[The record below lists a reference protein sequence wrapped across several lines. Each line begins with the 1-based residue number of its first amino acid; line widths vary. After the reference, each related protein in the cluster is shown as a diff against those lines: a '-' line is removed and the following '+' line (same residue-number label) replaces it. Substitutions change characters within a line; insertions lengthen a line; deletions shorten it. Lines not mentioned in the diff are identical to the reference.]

1 MGFNLAQNSL
11 QRYMSGGL
19 LGLHFTPEEL
29 FIAVG
34 QRKGRTTLVSAMDV
48 IDIRPHVLEG
58 GDFNQLSLVP
68 AIQKSLKSM
77 NIRTKR
83 AVISFPVKFPWIRVI
98 EVPNMS
104 QREMGRIVRLE
115 VERLYLDST
124 VEKLIDFHVLDRA
137 DRGPNENVAVISC
150 AIPRNSIAPYV
161 DLVMAARLELM
172 GIDLVELNVIKVASM
187 TGVNFDDGIT
197 LILNFNM
204 QSIDL
209 MLMEDDRLQLVRKVG
224 QGKQQLRDVLHRTL
238 PQDSP
243 VRNDLDKVDFRL
255 PQEFLG
261 LAGEYVTTLL
271 GEIRRSI
278 EFYITDIKRAEGNVT
293 KVMLAGSGYWPAN
306 LPQILSMQLNLP
318 LIDLRF
324 DRVPNVECICEFD
337 KDFPALGVYAP
348 AVGSV
353 LRGGA

>member
-1 MGFNLAQNSL
+1 
-11 QRYMSGGL
+11 MSGGL

-29 FIAVG
+29 FVSVG
-34 QRKGRTTLVSAMDV
+34 QRKGRTTLISAMEV
-48 IDIRPHVLEG
+48 IDIRQHMLEG
-58 GDFNQLSLVP
+58 GEFNQLSLVP
-68 AIQKSLKSM
+68 TIQQALRSL

-98 EVPNMS
+98 EVPHMS
-104 QREMGRIVRLE
+104 PREMAQIVRLE

-124 VEKLIDFHVLDRA
+124 VEKLIDFHVLDRQK
-137 DRGPNENVAVISC
+137 DRSAGENVSVVSC

-161 DLVMAARLELM
+161 DLVMAAKLELV
-172 GIDLVELNVIKVASM
+172 GIDLVELNVIKMASM

-209 MLMEDDRLQLVRKVG
+209 MLMEDNRLQLVRKVG
-224 QGKQQLRDVLHRTL
+224 QGKQQLRDVLYRTL

-243 VRNDLDKVDFRL
+243 LRNDLERVDFVL
-255 PQEFLG
+255 PQEHIG
-261 LAGEYVTTLL
+261 LASDFVTNLL

-306 LPQILSMQLNLP
+306 LPQVLAMQLNLP
-318 LIDLRF
+318 LIDLQF
-324 DRVPNVECICEFD
+324 DRVPNVECLCEFK

-348 AVGSV
+348 VVGSV

>member
-1 MGFNLAQNSL
+1 MT
-11 QRYMSGGL
+11 GGL

-29 FIAVG
+29 FICVG
-34 QRKGRTTLVSAMDV
+34 NRKGRTSLVGAME
-48 IDIRPHVLEG
+48 ILDIRPHVLEG
-58 GDFNQLSLVP
+58 GEFNQLTLVP
-68 AIQKSLKSM
+68 AIQQALRSL
-77 NIRTKR
+77 NIRTR
-83 AVISFPVKFPWIRVI
+83 RTVISFPVKFPWIRVI

-104 QREMGRIVRLE
+104 KREMSRIVRLE

-124 VEKLIDFHVLDRA
+124 VEKLIDFHVLDRPG
-137 DRGPNENVAVISC
+137 DKTSGENVSVVSC
-150 AIPRNSIAPYV
+150 AIPRNSIASYV
-161 DLVMAARLELM
+161 DIVMAAKLELV
-172 GIDLVELNVIKVASM
+172 GIDLVELNVIKMASM
-187 TGVNFDDGIT
+187 NGVNFDDGIT

-209 MLMEDDRLQLVRKVG
+209 MLMEDNRLQLVRKVG

-238 PQDSP
+238 PQESP
-243 VRNDLDKVDFRL
+243 LRQELDRPDFIL
-255 PQEFLG
+255 PQEYLG
-261 LAGEYVTTLL
+261 LAGDFVTNLL

-306 LPQILSMQLNLP
+306 LPQVLSMQLNLP
-318 LIDLRF
+318 LIDLHF
-324 DRVPNVECICEFD
+324 DRLPNVECICEFN

-348 AVGSV
+348 VVGSV